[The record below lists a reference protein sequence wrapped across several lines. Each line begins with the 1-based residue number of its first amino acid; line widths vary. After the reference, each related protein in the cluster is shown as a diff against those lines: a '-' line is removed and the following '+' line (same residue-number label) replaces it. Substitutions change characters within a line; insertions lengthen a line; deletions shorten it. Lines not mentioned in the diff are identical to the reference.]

1 MDWKGLFK
9 PHILERGLD
18 YYELGY
24 VEDYLAEGDFVQAT
38 VQGSSAYDVYIDIA
52 DGEIIDMECQCPYA
66 QEGNN
71 CKHMAAVLFCMDE
84 EAGKGSVSK
93 KSPSGNDLKSSVKR
107 LVQEAD
113 ETAVR
118 VFLTEVL
125 EKDEKLLGRFKSS
138 LCCEISS
145 EDMKRY
151 KNQIDRICSKYAGR
165 QGFIDYYNAWP
176 FISELEDF
184 LNRDIGRILK
194 NQQYKEAFELT
205 NYVFVMAGNQDM
217 DDSDGGTGRL
227 ADRCMKIWK
236 EILDRGDLCLK
247 RSMFQW
253 FKEHMNGQVID
264 YMEENIEEILFD
276 DFSENEFLKDKLV
289 FTEKKVCKYRKEPDS
304 WSRGYYAGKWAIR
317 HIEIMRELNMPEE
330 SINEYVLGNLE
341 FNTVRKYYIQD
352 CMNKK
357 RYDAAIQALEDGK
370 KADRNS
376 PGLAADYS
384 LQLKEL
390 YKLTGR
396 AKDYEKE
403 LWLLMLQYKAGDVAV
418 YKELKTLYTEEEWVQ
433 KRETIFEKM
442 LPYKDV
448 SKLYQEDQLYDRL
461 LELVLNSSGLGKL
474 TEYETCLKKIYPEEL
489 LRKYETVVNS
499 MAVHTSDRKHYRE
512 LVAILKR
519 MQKYPGGNTRVDKIA
534 DNWRQTYKNRRA
546 MMDELKEIPYS
557 EKDKA

>member
-138 LCCEISS
+138 LCCEISP

-176 FISELEDF
+176 FISELEEF

-217 DDSDGGTGRL
+217 DDSDGGTGML